1 MHVLLNKHCM
11 RTTYNIYR
19 TAFHQVA
26 NGVVQKVD
34 TMVTSLDTFSDALA
48 VSREVVPTSPSTSS
62 SPSSISTF
70 PNLAN
75 IKALPSLDQADFPNL
90 PYWFEDPWKL
100 RRSGTP
106 KTEDDASDD
115 LMALETDELQAP
127 DTKTKSSKKK
137 DATLSC
143 FLEDKDG
150 KTLSRGKKKEIFTMV
165 RAYWQSLFE
174 NGRAPGVS
182 SAVNLETK
190 LHFRYLMESNFEC
203 LRYCNSHWKVERIW
217 ISYYPSWLR
226 GALKRAEE
234 ERNAAETAVIVI
246 DDDENEGGDKTGE
259 DNSKGKN
266 KTAKRS

>member
-1 MHVLLNKHCM
+1 MHVLLNKHCT

-62 SPSSISTF
+62 SPSSTSTF

-143 FLEDKDG
+143 FLEDKDS
-150 KTLSRGKKKEIFTMV
+150 KTLSLGKKKEIFTMV
-165 RAYWQSLFE
+165 RVYWQSLFE
-174 NGRAPGVS
+174 NGRALGVS
-182 SAVNLETK
+182 SPQNEAPLSVP
-190 LHFRYLMESNFEC
+190 HGVQ
-203 LRYCNSHWKVERIW
+203 LRV
-217 ISYYPSWLR
+217 PSL
-226 GALKRAEE
+226 L
-234 ERNAAETAVIVI
+234 
-246 DDDENEGGDKTGE
+246 
-259 DNSKGKN
+259 
-266 KTAKRS
+266 